1 MRKISLTIQTAVATA
16 FLLIFLLAAYTS
28 IFGQE
33 KQDPVKKE
41 RTKVITMKVV
51 EDENGTT
58 TTMDTT
64 FVFEGG
70 TWTDENSMQFEFEE
84 QLLKADSILKNIQV
98 WVDDENNV
106 FTIKSCDSL
115 LFNMKMDEDFLKGEE
130 GKFYFIQKEM
140 ENEMKEMENE
150 MKSFSYT
157 FSDDVDGKGDSIR
170 KIVIIH
176 SDDKDGTMDSIIEKH
191 VNYRTTKGNFMVV
204 GDDNKMEIIE
214 DKNGKTVIVKT
225 LPGGTST
232 LEYSKDTI
240 IEKGDCKIILKTRVA
255 DDGTSEEKNVE
266 VFTVADGK
274 AIQGGDSTSVIV
286 TMDGDN
292 YTIKTIDKGQKIVMV
307 TSCKSFET
315 LNESE
320 KETLK
325 SAGVKTRNNDLEIED
340 LKFAP
345 NPNNGKFTLSFNL
358 KEKKKVTIN
367 IYDLKGNLV
376 YTETIKDF
384 EGFYSKEI
392 DISDK
397 GTGTFFLQIVQGIYD
412 IIKKIIIQ

>member
-1 MRKISLTIQTAVATA
+1 MKKVSLTIQTAVAAA

-28 IFGQE
+28 IYGQE
-33 KQDPVKKE
+33 TQDPVKKE
-41 RTKVITMKVV
+41 RTKVITMKMV
-51 EDENGTT
+51 ENENGVT

-64 FVFEGG
+64 FVYEGG
-70 TWTDENSMQFEFEE
+70 TWTNENSMQFEFDE
-84 QLLKADSILKNIQV
+84 QLMKADSILKNIQV

-115 LFNMKMDEDFLKGEE
+115 LFNMKMEEDFLKGEE
-130 GKFYFIQKEM
+130 GKIYFMQKEM
-140 ENEMKEMENE
+140 EKDLKEMEKD

-157 FSDDVDGKGDSIR
+157 FSDDVQGKGDSIR

-176 SDDKDGTMDSIIEKH
+176 SDDKEGTDSIIEKH
-191 VNYRTTKGNFMVV
+191 VNYRTGKGNFMVV

-214 DKNGKTVIVKT
+214 DKDGKTIIVKT

-240 IEKGDCKIILKTRVA
+240 IEKGDCKIIVKTKA
-255 DDGTSEEKNVE
+255 SDDGTVEKNVE
-266 VFTVADGK
+266 VFTVGDDK
-274 AIQGGDSTSVIV
+274 VIQNGDSTHVIV
-286 TMDGDN
+286 TVDGDN
-292 YTIKTIDKGQKIVMV
+292 YTVKTVDKGKKIVMV
-307 TSCKSFET
+307 TSCKSFEN
-315 LNESE
+315 LNETE

-325 SAGVKTRNNDLEIED
+325 SAGVKTKNNDLEIED

-384 EGFYSKEI
+384 EGHYSKEI

>member
-1 MRKISLTIQTAVATA
+1 MKKISLTIQTAVAMA

-33 KQDPVKKE
+33 NQDGTKKE
-41 RTKVITMKVV
+41 RTKVITMKMV

-70 TWTDENSMQFEFEE
+70 TWTDENSMQFEFEK
-84 QLLKADSILKNIQV
+84 QLMKADSILKNIQV

-115 LFNMKMDEDFLKGEE
+115 LFNLKMEEDFLKGEE

-140 ENEMKEMENE
+140 EKDMKEMENE

-191 VNYRTTKGNFMVV
+191 VNYRTGKGNFMVV

-214 DKNGKTVIVKT
+214 DKDGKTIIVKN

-240 IEKGDCKIILKTRVA
+240 IEKGDCKIIVKTKA
-255 DDGTSEEKNVE
+255 SDDGTIEKNVE
-266 VFTVADGK
+266 VFTIVDGK
-274 AIQGGDSTSVIV
+274 SISGDDSTNVII

-292 YTIKTIDKGQKIVMV
+292 YTVKTVDKGQKIVMI
-307 TSCKSFET
+307 TSCKSFEN
-315 LNESE
+315 LNETE

-325 SAGVKTRNNDLEIED
+325 SAGVKTKNNDLEIED

-367 IYDLKGNLV
+367 IYDMKGNLV
-376 YTETIKDF
+376 YTETMKDF

-392 DISDK
+392 DISDQ
-397 GTGTFFLQIVQGIYD
+397 GTGTFFLQIVQGLYD

>member
-1 MRKISLTIQTAVATA
+1 MRKISLTIQTAVAAA

-33 KQDPVKKE
+33 TQDPVKKE
-41 RTKVITMKVV
+41 RTKVITLTMV
-51 EDENGTT
+51 EDENGLT

-70 TWTDENSMQFEFEE
+70 TLTDENSMQFEFET
-84 QLLKADSILKNIQV
+84 QQMKVDSILKNIQV

-106 FTIKSCDSL
+106 FTIKSIDSL

-130 GKFYFIQKEM
+130 GKFYVIQKEM
-140 ENEMKEMENE
+140 EKDMKEMEKDME
-150 MKSFSYT
+150 SFSFT
-157 FSDDVDGKGDSIR
+157 FSDDVGEGDSIR

-176 SDDKDGTMDSIIEKH
+176 SDENEGKDSIIERH
-191 VNYRTTKGNFMVV
+191 VNYRTGEGNFIVV
-204 GDDNKMEIIE
+204 GDDNKMEIVE
-214 DKNGKTVIVKT
+214 DKDGKTIIVKT

-240 IEKGDCKIILKTRVA
+240 IEKGNCKIVVKTRMA

-266 VFTVADGK
+266 VFTVVDGK

-292 YTIKTIDKGQKIVMV
+292 YTVKTIEKGQKIVMV
-307 TSCKSFET
+307 TSCKSFEN
-315 LNESE
+315 LNETE
-320 KETLK
+320 KVTLK
-325 SAGVKTRNNDLEIED
+325 SAGVKTKNNDLEIED

-392 DISDK
+392 DISDQ